1 MNPILRNV
9 LAVLAGLIVGG
20 AVNMGIITLSG
31 SIIPTP
37 NGADVTTME
46 GLKATMHLFE
56 PKHFLMPFL
65 AHALGTLV
73 GALIAALIAASHK
86 LRLALVIGVVFLA
99 GGIQMVMALPS
110 PLWFSIT
117 DIVGAYIPMAYL
129 GAKLVT
135 KKRP

>member
-1 MNPILRNV
+1 MNPILRNI
-9 LAVLAGLIVGG
+9 LAVVAGLIVGG
-20 AVNMGIITLSG
+20 SVNMGIITIS
-31 SIIPTP
+31 SSVIPPP
-37 NGADVTTME
+37 NGADLTTME
-46 GLKATMHLFE
+46 GLKSTMHLFE

-86 LRLALVIGVVFLA
+86 LRLALAIGVVFLA

-117 DIVGAYIPMAYL
+117 DIAGAYIPMAYL